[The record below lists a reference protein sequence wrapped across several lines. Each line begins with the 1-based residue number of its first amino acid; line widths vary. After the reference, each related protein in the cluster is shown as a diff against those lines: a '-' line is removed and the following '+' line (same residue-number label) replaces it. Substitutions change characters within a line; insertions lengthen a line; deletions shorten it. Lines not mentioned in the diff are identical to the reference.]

1 MARATQARSRV
12 VTLGQHRTGA
22 HWSHSDLHRDEHS
35 EENGTQKQVV
45 QVWMHM
51 SMHKDEHKKEERS
64 QRGHSSTKANGLSL
78 DWKTILCDQWSLTT
92 PVPLS
97 TGQSALFG
105 LKVHGFVGGL

>member
-1 MARATQARSRV
+1 
-12 VTLGQHRTGA
+12 
-22 HWSHSDLHRDEHS
+22 
-35 EENGTQKQVV
+35 
-45 QVWMHM
+45 M

-105 LKVHGFVGGL
+105 LKVHGFVGGFVKFLWPVCFVCDILWGRMVV

>member
-1 MARATQARSRV
+1 
-12 VTLGQHRTGA
+12 
-22 HWSHSDLHRDEHS
+22 
-35 EENGTQKQVV
+35 
-45 QVWMHM
+45 MHM

-97 TGQSALFG
+97 TAQSALFG